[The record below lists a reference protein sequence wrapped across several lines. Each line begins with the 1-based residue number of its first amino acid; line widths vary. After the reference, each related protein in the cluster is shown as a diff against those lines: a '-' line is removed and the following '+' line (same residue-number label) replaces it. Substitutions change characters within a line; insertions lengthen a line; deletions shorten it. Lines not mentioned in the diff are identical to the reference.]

1 MVRWFGVVLLLA
13 VASAASAEPELRG
26 APSELMQYLLDD
38 RKTMTIGGEGE
49 VRVQADKAIVALRVK
64 NKDGSFAAA
73 LQANRTLRDKL
84 RQRLVDARI
93 PADSITFAKYASV
106 PSYGWFGEK
115 PSSYEISNE
124 VTVAVR
130 NEEEFVAVAAAM
142 DAMKEVAYL
151 GIEFQD
157 SQKKA
162 NEAQALE
169 AALQSARAKQRLY
182 EKSFELALGV
192 LRIHDTPVVI
202 HVPRVRPVMPLAA
215 RAKDMV
221 SSVMPEAMPVDLDD
235 ERAGG
240 GFGTLTYRANISVE
254 FQVLK

>member
-1 MVRWFGVVLLLA
+1 MLQLTSSLLLL
-13 VASAASAEPELRG
+13 VALSPVLAEPQLRG
-26 APSELMQYLLDD
+26 SPAELTQYLLDD
-38 RKTMTIGGEGE
+38 KKIMTIGADSE
-49 VRVQADKAIVALRVK
+49 VRVQADKAIVTLRVK
-64 NKDGSFAAA
+64 NKDSSFAVA
-73 LQANRTLRDKL
+73 LQANRALRDKL

-106 PSYGWFGEK
+106 PSYGWFDEK

-130 NEEEFVAVAAAM
+130 GEDEFVAVAAAM

-169 AALQSARAKQRLY
+169 SALQAARVKQKLY
-182 EKSFELALGV
+182 EKTFEFALGV
-192 LRIHDTPVVI
+192 MRIHESPVEL
-202 HVPRVRPVMPLAA
+202 HVPRVRVTPLAMKA
-215 RAKDMV
+215 R
-221 SSVMPEAMPVDLDD
+221 EAMSPAAELMQADD
-235 ERAGG
+235 TGDQPGG
-240 GFGTLTYRANISVE
+240 GFGTLIYRANISVE
-254 FQVLK
+254 YQVMR